1 MKLHSSGE
9 DYLETILILK
19 KRLGNVRSIDIAN
32 ELNYSRPSVSR
43 AIKLMKENEY
53 ITVEENGLIKLTDL
67 GEKVAK
73 SIYERHTIIG
83 NMLMKLGVS
92 EETAFEDACRIEHVI
107 SKESFEKIKNVYIN
121 KKQRVFLCFLFFL
134 TKDYLQVVKYYV
146 KINWL

>member
-1 MKLHSSGE
+1 MKTHESRE

-67 GEKVAK
+67 GEEVAK

-107 SKESFEKIKNVYIN
+107 SKESFEKIKEHAGDFI
-121 KKQRVFLCFLFFL
+121 KE
-134 TKDYLQVVKYYV
+134 
-146 KINWL
+146 

>member
-1 MKLHSSGE
+1 MRTHESRE

-67 GEKVAK
+67 GEEVAK

-107 SKESFEKIKNVYIN
+107 SKESFEKIKEHAGDFI
-121 KKQRVFLCFLFFL
+121 KE
-134 TKDYLQVVKYYV
+134 
-146 KINWL
+146 

>member
-1 MKLHSSGE
+1 MKTHESRE

-32 ELNYSRPSVSR
+32 ELNYSRQSVSR

-67 GEKVAK
+67 GEEVAK

-107 SKESFEKIKNVYIN
+107 SKESFEKIKEHAGDFI
-121 KKQRVFLCFLFFL
+121 KE
-134 TKDYLQVVKYYV
+134 
-146 KINWL
+146 

>member
-1 MKLHSSGE
+1 MKTHESRE

-53 ITVEENGLIKLTDL
+53 ITVEENGLIKLTNL
-67 GEKVAK
+67 GEEVAK

-107 SKESFEKIKNVYIN
+107 SKESFEKIKEHAGDFI
-121 KKQRVFLCFLFFL
+121 KE
-134 TKDYLQVVKYYV
+134 
-146 KINWL
+146 

>member
-1 MKLHSSGE
+1 MKTHESRE

-53 ITVEENGLIKLTDL
+53 ITVEENGLIKLTEL

-83 NMLMKLGVS
+83 NMLMKLGVN

-107 SKESFEKIKNVYIN
+107 SKETFEKIKEHAGDFI
-121 KKQRVFLCFLFFL
+121 KE
-134 TKDYLQVVKYYV
+134 
-146 KINWL
+146 

>member
-1 MKLHSSGE
+1 MRTHESRE

-53 ITVEENGLIKLTDL
+53 ITVEENGLIKLTNL
-67 GEKVAK
+67 GEEVAK

-107 SKESFEKIKNVYIN
+107 SKESFEKIKEHAGDFI
-121 KKQRVFLCFLFFL
+121 KE
-134 TKDYLQVVKYYV
+134 
-146 KINWL
+146 

>member
-1 MKLHSSGE
+1 M
-9 DYLETILILK
+9 ETILILK

-67 GEKVAK
+67 GEEVAK

-107 SKESFEKIKNVYIN
+107 SKESFEKIKEHAGDFI
-121 KKQRVFLCFLFFL
+121 KE
-134 TKDYLQVVKYYV
+134 
-146 KINWL
+146 